1 MSDKKTPEENGS
13 EEKIVIPSNEE
24 VLEVVETSDEIDV
37 IDVGNKE
44 SAKIIENWSEAK
56 QAAKTRLCIP
66 AVRIRR
72 APDADS
78 AWCSGTGKLCATN
91 ASPQRFTG
99 NISQTS

>member
-1 MSDKKTPEENGS
+1 MSDKKTPEKNGS

-56 QAAKTRLCIP
+56 
-66 AVRIRR
+66 
-72 APDADS
+72 
-78 AWCSGTGKLCATN
+78 
-91 ASPQRFTG
+91 
-99 NISQTS
+99 